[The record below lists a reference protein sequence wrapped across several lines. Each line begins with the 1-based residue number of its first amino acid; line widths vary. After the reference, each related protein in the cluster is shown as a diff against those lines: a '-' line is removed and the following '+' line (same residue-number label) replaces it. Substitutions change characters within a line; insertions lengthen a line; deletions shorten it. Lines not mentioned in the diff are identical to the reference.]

1 MSARSRESIQARGED
16 RQASLALI
24 VGLGPEQ
31 AETLQAL
38 VSRLAAYG
46 NAPAVIEV
54 GPSEVATVS
63 FAQLVASAHDLA
75 RELRASGVEPG
86 EPVGIVAPNSAAW
99 IGTCLG
105 ILAAGASVM
114 PLDVKQGE
122 PERNALIA
130 ANGCRIV
137 FVAEGV
143 SNGKLALAQRRYARS
158 TSIPAGRDVALLLHT
173 SGTTGTPKGVPL
185 SHTNVLANLRALVAE
200 RLVDRDVR
208 ALLPLPLHH
217 IYPLVVGLLL
227 PLSVGGSVVLP
238 GGISGPELARA
249 LKVAG
254 VNTLVGVPRLYDALR
269 TTIVERVKT
278 RGPLV
283 AWIFD
288 RALAHSVACAHRG
301 RYGFGR
307 RVFGGVRRTVA
318 PALHRLACGGAALDE
333 ATEEA
338 LAALGYEVIV
348 GYGLTETA
356 PLVTFNRPGRSRI
369 GSAGQPLPGVEVRI
383 VRAEADGFGEIE
395 VRGPNVFAGYRGDEA
410 ATALALGAD
419 GWFRTGDRGRL
430 DTDGYLYVH
439 GRAGETLVLPGGEKL
454 NPEALEAS
462 YATSPVVGEI
472 AVMIEGGKLVALVV
486 PAARAPRAGVL
497 DDERAIRSALRER
510 GNELPSYMQLA
521 GVAIIDEPLPR
532 TLIGKL
538 QRHRLSSLYRAAR
551 GRGVARP
558 APARELSPPDRALL
572 AEPGAGRIWTWLGT
586 RFPQTQLSLEMSPQL
601 DLGVDSLG
609 WIELTVDLERAL
621 GIRLNEAALE
631 RVVTLR
637 DLIVAAQ
644 AAAPAR
650 ADGVAAATWLEHPSW
665 WERAVWSA
673 GHVVNRFLVRLVS
686 RVRTEGAEQLP
697 QRGPYVLCPNHSSY
711 LDAPA
716 LAAALPW
723 IILDQVVWAGS
734 VDVMFSN
741 AVRRLFSR
749 LARVLPIDPVGGARM
764 GLALSAQALGR
775 GRILVWFPEGW
786 RTTDGLLRPFLPGI
800 GALMLSAPVPIV
812 PVRIEGTF
820 AAWPAQRRFP
830 RPHPIV
836 VRFGTPIASERWEAL
851 REYEDAAV
859 RIAAVVKAEV
869 AALGDVVSSRQRA

>member
-1 MSARSRESIQARGED
+1 MHG
-16 RQASLALI
+16 ASLALI
-24 VGLGPEQ
+24 VDLGPEQ

-46 NAPAVIEV
+46 DAPAVIEV
-54 GPSEVATVS
+54 GPSKLATVS
-63 FAQLVASAHDLA
+63 FAQLVASANDRA
-75 RELRASGVEPG
+75 RELRANGVEPG

-137 FVAEGV
+137 FVADGV
-143 SNGKLALAQRRYARS
+143 SNGKLTLALRRFARNA
-158 TSIPAGRDVALLLHT
+158 SIPVGRDVALLLHT
-173 SGTTGTPKGVPL
+173 SGTTGTPKAVPL

-217 IYPLVVGLLL
+217 VYPLVVGLLL
-227 PLSVGGSVVLP
+227 PLSVGGTVVLP

-249 LKVAG
+249 LKAAG

-269 TTIVERVKT
+269 ATIASSVKT

-288 RALAHSVACAHRG
+288 RTLAHSIADVHRG

-318 PALHRLACGGAALDE
+318 PALYRLACGGAALDE

-338 LAALGYEVIV
+338 LLGLGYAVIV

-356 PLVTFNRPGRSRI
+356 PLVTFNRPGRGRL
-369 GSAGQPLPGVEVRI
+369 GSAGQPLPGVELRI
-383 VRAEADGFGEIE
+383 VRAEADGVGEIE
-395 VRGPNVFAGYRGDEA
+395 VRGPNVFAGYRDDEA
-410 ATALALGAD
+410 ATARALGPD
-419 GWFRTGDRGRL
+419 GWFRTGDRGRV
-430 DTDGYLYVH
+430 DVDGYLYLH

-454 NPEALEAS
+454 DPETLEAS

-486 PAARAPRAGVL
+486 PAARAPRAGAL

-510 GNELPSYMQLA
+510 GNELPRYMQLA

-538 QRHRLSSLYRAAR
+538 QRHRLQSLYRAAR
-551 GRGVARP
+551 GRAEARS
-558 APARELSPPDRALL
+558 APPRELSPADRALL
-572 AEPGAGRIWTWLGT
+572 ADPGAGRIWAWLET
-586 RFPQTQLSLEMSPQL
+586 RFPQTHLSLEMSPQL

-621 GIRLNEAALE
+621 GIRLDEAALE
-631 RVVTLR
+631 HIVTLR

-650 ADGVAAATWLEHPSW
+650 ADNVAATWLEHPSW
-665 WERAVWSA
+665 WEHAVWSA
-673 GHVVNRFLVRLVS
+673 GQVLNRLLVRLIS
-686 RVRTEGAEQLP
+686 RVRTEGTELLP

-716 LAAALPW
+716 LAATLPW
-723 IILDQVVWAGS
+723 TILDQVVWAGS

-741 AVRRLFSR
+741 PVSRLFSR
-749 LARVLPIDPVGGARM
+749 LARVLPIDPVRGART
-764 GLALSAQALGR
+764 GLALSAQTLGS

-800 GALMLSAPVPIV
+800 GALMLRAPVPII

-836 VRFGTPIASERWEAL
+836 VRFGPPIAPERWEAL
-851 REYEDAAV
+851 SECEDAAV
-859 RIAAVVKAEV
+859 RIAAAVKAEV
-869 AALGDVVSSRQRA
+869 AALGGATR

>member
-1 MSARSRESIQARGED
+1 MK
-16 RQASLALI
+16 LA
-24 VGLGPEQ
+24 PEQ
-31 AETLQAL
+31 AETLEAL

-46 NAPAVIEV
+46 DAPAVIDV
-54 GPSEVATVS
+54 GPCKLTTVS
-63 FAQLVASAHDLA
+63 FAQLVARADELA
-75 RELRASGVEPG
+75 QELRANGVEPG

-122 PERNALIA
+122 PERNALVA
-130 ANGCRIV
+130 ANGCRIA
-137 FVAEGV
+137 FVADGI
-143 SNGKLALAQRRYARS
+143 SNGTLALAQRRFARNV
-158 TSIPAGRDVALLLHT
+158 SIPMDRDVALLLHT
-173 SGTTGTPKGVPL
+173 SGTTGTPKAVPL

-217 IYPLVVGLLL
+217 VYPLVVGLLL
-227 PLSVGGSVVLP
+227 PLCVGGSVVLP

-249 LKVAG
+249 LRVAG

-269 TTIVERVKT
+269 TTIVERVRA
-278 RGPLV
+278 RGPLI

-288 RALAHSVACAHRG
+288 RALAHSIADVHRG

-307 RVFGGVRRTVA
+307 HVFGGIRRTVA
-318 PALHRLACGGAALDE
+318 PALYRLACGGAALDE

-338 LAALGYEVIV
+338 LLGLGYVVIA

-356 PLVTFNRPGRSRI
+356 PLITFNRPGRGRL
-369 GSAGQPLPGVEVRI
+369 GSAGQPLPGVELRV
-383 VRAEADGFGEIE
+383 VRAEADGVGEIE
-395 VRGPNVFAGYRGDEA
+395 VHGPNVFAGYRDDEA
-410 ATALALGAD
+410 ATARALSPD

-430 DTDGYLYVH
+430 DVDGYLFLH

-454 NPEALEAS
+454 NPETLEAS
-462 YATSPVVGEI
+462 YATSPVIGEI

-486 PAARAPRAGVL
+486 PAARAPRAGAVAG
-497 DDERAIRSALRER
+497 ERAIRNALQEH
-510 GNELPSYMQLA
+510 GNELPSYMHLA

-538 QRHRLSSLYRAAR
+538 QRHRLPSLYRAAR
-551 GRGVARP
+551 GRAETQS
-558 APARELSPPDRALL
+558 APGRELSPADRAFL
-572 AEPGAGRIWTWLGT
+572 ADPGAGRIWAWLET
-586 RFPQTQLSLEMSPQL
+586 RFPQRHLSLEMSPQL

-609 WIELTVDLERAL
+609 WIELTVDLERTL
-621 GIRLNEAALE
+621 GIRLDEAAIE
-631 RVVTLR
+631 HIVTLR

-644 AAAPAR
+644 ATAPAP
-650 ADGVAAATWLEHPSW
+650 ADNVAAATWLEPPSW

-673 GHVVNRFLVRLVS
+673 GQVLTRFLVRLVS
-686 RVRTEGAEQLP
+686 QVRTEGTEQLP
-697 QRGPYVLCPNHSSY
+697 QRGPYVLCPNHASY
-711 LDAPA
+711 LDAPV
-716 LAAALPW
+716 LAATLPW
-723 IILDQVVWAGS
+723 TILDQVVWAGS
-734 VDVMFSN
+734 VDAMFSN
-741 AVRRLFSR
+741 PVSRLFSR
-749 LARVLPIDPVGGARM
+749 LARVLPIDPVGGA
-764 GLALSAQALGR
+764 GTGFALSAQALGHR
-775 GRILVWFPEGW
+775 RILVWFPEGW

-800 GALMLSAPVPIV
+800 GALMLRAPVPIV

-851 REYEDAAV
+851 REYDDAAV
-859 RIAAVVKAEV
+859 RIAALVKAEV
-869 AALGDVVSSRQRA
+869 AALGDLGGRHGC